1 MTIKPT
7 LGIARGAAIKAYE
20 DFLYALGYK
29 IEEIPAMCS
38 GPSGKNTAVRA
49 ADAMIE
55 FLSKQQEP
63 IDFTVF
69 PVGRGDDPGMV
80 TVTHIQFAS
89 ICAHH
94 CLPYVGYAHVGY
106 LPWLSVCGISKIVR
120 IVDHYAH
127 RLSIQEDLTSKI
139 ATFMWEQ
146 LHPHGVGVMI
156 EAEHMCMAIRGVE
169 RPGHLTVTSGFRGCF
184 SKVAVRNEFMSL
196 VHQSSLRR

>member
-38 GPSGKNTAVRA
+38 GPSGRNTAERA
-49 ADAMIE
+49 TDAMIE
-55 FLSKQQEP
+55 FLSKEQEP
-63 IDFTVF
+63 FEFTMF
-69 PVGRGDDPGMV
+69 PAESYGMV

-89 ICAHH
+89 LCAHH
-94 CLPYVGYAHVGY
+94 CLPYVGFAHVGY
-106 LPWLSVCGISKIVR
+106 VPKTKVCGLSKVTR

-127 RLSIQEDLTSKI
+127 RFSIQETLTAKI
-139 ATFMWEQ
+139 ATFLWEQ
-146 LHPHGVGVMI
+146 LRPIGVGVVI

-169 RPGHLTVTSGFRGCF
+169 RPGHLTVTSEVRGSF
-184 SKVAVRNEFMSL
+184 ERATVRNEFLSL
-196 VHQSSLRR
+196 IHQSSLRR